1 MRSFDITIDEDEGLH
16 RMHISGFLSYDEAM
30 QYARQ
35 LYADKVMADK
45 LKGCH
50 SMIISESNFA
60 LIGIRFSY
68 DDYLQFYEDTF
79 VPMKVSEKKLLIE
92 PAEVERIDAED
103 VVTPEEQ
110 TTEEQDDLF
119 PTERPQPQVQD
130 FEFEDDFW

>member
-1 MRSFDITIDEDEGLH
+1 
-16 RMHISGFLSYDEAM
+16 
-30 QYARQ
+30 
-35 LYADKVMADK
+35 
-45 LKGCH
+45 
-50 SMIISESNFA
+50 
-60 LIGIRFSY
+60 
-68 DDYLQFYEDTF
+68 
-79 VPMKVSEKKLLIE
+79 MKVSEKKLLIE